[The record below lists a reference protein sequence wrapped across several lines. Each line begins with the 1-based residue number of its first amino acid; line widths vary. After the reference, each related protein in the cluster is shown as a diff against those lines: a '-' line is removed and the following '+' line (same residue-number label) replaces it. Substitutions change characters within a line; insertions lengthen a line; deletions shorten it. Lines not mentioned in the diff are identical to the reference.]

1 MPNGQ
6 CEGRFGA
13 GCEVALLGDMLR
25 LGHDF
30 SDGKRKALQAL
41 LVSRTIAEA
50 ADKCGMHRNT
60 IHRYL
65 AEDEEFA
72 RAYREARETMMAE
85 AVTALRQSGA
95 SAAGVLANALEDE
108 DVNVRLRA
116 ARTILDQLFRGVEQE
131 RRIKETEEFEQRLE
145 ELEALE
151 AARKDNRW
159 GNRRGA

>member
-1 MPNGQ
+1 M
-6 CEGRFGA
+6 
-13 GCEVALLGDMLR
+13 GDMLR
-25 LGHDF
+25 LGHNF

-85 AVTALRQSGA
+85 AVTSLRQSGA
-95 SAAGVLANALEDE
+95 SAAGVLANSLEDE

-131 RRIKETEEFEQRLE
+131 RRIRETEEIERE
-145 ELEALE
+145 IKELREMVEAE
-151 AARKDNRW
+151 
-159 GNRRGA
+159 GERRRYGI

>member
-1 MPNGQ
+1 M
-6 CEGRFGA
+6 
-13 GCEVALLGDMLR
+13 R
-25 LGHDF
+25 LGHNF

-72 RAYREARETMMAE
+72 RAYREARETMMEE
-85 AVTALRQSGA
+85 AVTSLRQSGA

-131 RRIKETEEFEQRLE
+131 RRIRETEEIERE
-145 ELEALE
+145 IKELREMVEAE
-151 AARKDNRW
+151 
-159 GNRRGA
+159 GERRRYGI